1 MTATTHIVS
10 LEDEETGPEGEQG
23 SYAPSISLPES
34 GDAMEWLEYEA
45 PPPPRWQRGII
56 PVLFAAA
63 LVGWTGLNVAANL
76 SQAPTPAHWL
86 AWIGAW
92 SPPVAVL
99 GILWMVLRQTG
110 PALPRP
116 ADQFSETA
124 QQMHADSALL
134 ESRLTAVN
142 AELSIAREFLA
153 AQSRELESLGRLATE
168 RLSQNARELADLIQT
183 NGADIAAIGTVS
195 TAALDNMER
204 LRGQLPVLTSA
215 AKDVANTIGTAGR
228 LASDSVA
235 ELTHGMD
242 RLESLGAAGEARIA
256 ALRDTLAEAGLRG
269 QDLSA
274 HVSAAS
280 DSLAASIG
288 QIGAFHNA
296 VETQAQAHAT
306 LLADMRTA
314 LATLDEETAALSQK
328 TTNDLSNAL
337 ASLNDAALAAGLAI
351 SEAGGHALTDVATR
365 LGTESIPAIERAI
378 RNEAASLTGQLEQA
392 AAHAAGVAREA
403 GSQIADQVGRVEVLV
418 AALEARVA
426 EARAQAEAQTDNG
439 FARRTALITDALN
452 SSAIDIAKALDADIT
467 DPAWARYLKGDRGIF
482 TRAAVRLLDGGES
495 KAVARLYRDDDAF
508 RDHVSHYIHDF
519 EGMLR
524 QILSTRDGEV
534 LGVTLLSSDMGKL
547 YVALAQ
553 AIERLRS

>member
-10 LEDEETGPEGEQG
+10 LEDEETGPEGEHAA
-23 SYAPSISLPES
+23 YAPSITLPES

-45 PPPPRWQRGII
+45 PPPPRWQRWIA
-56 PVLFAAA
+56 PVLFAGA
-63 LVGWTGLNVAANL
+63 LAGWTGLNVAANL

-99 GILWMVLRQTG
+99 GILWLVLRPDRPVQAN
-110 PALPRP
+110 PAE
-116 ADQFSETA
+116 QFSETA
-124 QQMHADSALL
+124 HQMQADSALL

-183 NGADIAAIGTVS
+183 NGADLATIGTVS
-195 TAALDNMER
+195 SAALDNMER
-204 LRGQLPVLTSA
+204 LRGQLPMLTSA
-215 AKDVANTIGTAGR
+215 ARDVANTIGTAGR
-228 LASDSVA
+228 LASDSVS

-242 RLESLGAAGEARIA
+242 RLDSLGAAGEARIA

-274 HVSAAS
+274 HVSAANE
-280 DSLAASIG
+280 SLAASIG
-288 QIGAFHNA
+288 QIGLFHNS
-296 VETQAQAHAT
+296 VEVQAQAHAA
-306 LLADMRTA
+306 LLEGMRTA
-314 LATLDEETAALSQK
+314 LAALDEATTALGQK
-328 TTNDLSNAL
+328 AANDLSNAL
-337 ASLNDAALAAGLAI
+337 ASLHEAALAAGLAI
-351 SEAGGHALTDVATR
+351 SEAGGHALADVATR
-365 LGTESIPAIERAI
+365 LGSESIPAIERAI
-378 RNEAASLTGQLEQA
+378 RNEAAALTGQLEQA

-403 GSQIADQVGRVEVLV
+403 GSQIADQVGRVEDLV

-439 FARRTALITDALN
+439 FGRRAALITDALN
-452 SSAIDIAKALDADIT
+452 SSAIDIAKALDADIA

-524 QILSTRDGEV
+524 QILSTRDGEA